1 MKNIVVLTGAGIS
14 AESGLGTF
22 RNSGGLWEKYKIED
36 VATEKAFQ
44 KNPALVLEFYN
55 IRRRQLLNSLPND
68 AHFALNKLKE
78 KYNLT
83 IITQNID
90 DLHERS
96 GSTDIIHLHGEL
108 KEARSIIDNKIYS
121 IKGSELNI
129 GDYCEQGGQ
138 LRPNVVWFGEA
149 VPNMD
154 LAIDKVIQASVF
166 IIIGTS
172 LNVFPAA
179 SLIDYATKAKRI
191 IIIDPNSSNYKGI
204 EIIYEKATRA
214 VPQLVNELLGL
225 AD

>member
-22 RNSGGLWEKYKIED
+22 RGSEGLWEKYKIED
-36 VATEKAFQ
+36 VATEKAFL

-55 IRRRQLLNSLPND
+55 IRRKQLLNSFPND

-78 KYNLT
+78 KYNLS
-83 IITQNID
+83 ILTQNID

-96 GSTDIIHLHGEL
+96 GNTDIIHLHGKLRES
-108 KEARSIIDNKIYS
+108 RSVIDNKIYS
-121 IKGSELNI
+121 IKGLELNI

-149 VPNMD
+149 VPNMN

-166 IIIGTS
+166 IIIGG
-172 LNVFPAA
+172 V
-179 SLIDYATKAKRI
+179 
-191 IIIDPNSSNYKGI
+191 
-204 EIIYEKATRA
+204 
-214 VPQLVNELLGL
+214 
-225 AD
+225 ADEFIQ

>member
-22 RNSGGLWEKYKIED
+22 RDSEGLWEKYKIDD
-36 VATEKAFQ
+36 VATEKAFL

-55 IRRRQLLNSLPND
+55 IRRKQLLNSFPND

-78 KYNLT
+78 KYNLS
-83 IITQNID
+83 ILTQNID

-96 GSTDIIHLHGEL
+96 GNTDIIHLHGKLRES
-108 KEARSIIDNKIYS
+108 RSVIDNKIYS

-149 VPNMD
+149 VPNMK

-191 IIIDPNSSNYKGI
+191 IIIDPNSSNYNGI
-204 EIIYEKATRA
+204 EIINEKATKA
-214 VPQLVNELLGL
+214 VPQLVNELLELG
-225 AD
+225 

>member
-138 LRPNVVWFGEA
+138 LRPNVVWFAEA

-191 IIIDPNSSNYKGI
+191 IIIDPNSSNYKGV
-204 EIIYEKATRA
+204 EIINEKATKA

>member
-22 RNSGGLWEKYKIED
+22 RGSEGLWEKYKIED
-36 VATEKAFQ
+36 VATEKAFL

-55 IRRRQLLNSLPND
+55 IRRKQLLNSFPND

-78 KYNLT
+78 KYNLS
-83 IITQNID
+83 ILTQNID

-96 GSTDIIHLHGEL
+96 GNTDIIHLHGKLRES
-108 KEARSIIDNKIYS
+108 RSVIDNKIYS

-149 VPNMD
+149 VPNMN

-191 IIIDPNSSNYKGI
+191 IIIDPNSSNYNGI
-204 EIIYEKATRA
+204 EIINEKATKA
-214 VPQLVNELLGL
+214 VPQLVNELLKL
-225 AD
+225 E

>member
-22 RNSGGLWEKYKIED
+22 RDSEGLWKKYKIDD
-36 VATEKAFQ
+36 VATEKAFL

-55 IRRRQLLNSLPND
+55 IRRKQLLNSFPND

-78 KYNLT
+78 KYNLS
-83 IITQNID
+83 ILTQNID

-96 GSTDIIHLHGEL
+96 GNTDIIHLHGKLRES
-108 KEARSIIDNKIYS
+108 RSVIDNKIYS

-149 VPNMD
+149 VPNMN
-154 LAIDKVIQASVF
+154 LAIDKVIQASIF

-179 SLIDYATKAKRI
+179 SLIDYATKAERI
-191 IIIDPNSSNYKGI
+191 IIIDPNSSNYNGI
-204 EIIYEKATRA
+204 EIINEKATKA
-214 VPQLVNELLGL
+214 VPQLVNELLELG
-225 AD
+225 

>member
-22 RNSGGLWEKYKIED
+22 RGSEGLWEKYKIED
-36 VATEKAFQ
+36 VATEKAFL
-44 KNPALVLEFYN
+44 KNPALVLDFYN
-55 IRRRQLLNSLPND
+55 IRRKQLLNSFPND

-78 KYNLT
+78 KYNLS
-83 IITQNID
+83 ILTQNID

-96 GSTDIIHLHGEL
+96 GNTDIIHLHGKLRES
-108 KEARSIIDNKIYS
+108 RSVIDNKIYS

-149 VPNMD
+149 VPNMN

-191 IIIDPNSSNYKGI
+191 IIIDPNSSNYNGI
-204 EIIYEKATRA
+204 EIINEKATEA
-214 VPQLVNELLGL
+214 VPQLVNKLLELG
-225 AD
+225 

>member
-22 RNSGGLWEKYKIED
+22 RDSEGLWEKYKIDD
-36 VATEKAFQ
+36 VATEKAFL

-55 IRRRQLLNSLPND
+55 IRRKQLLNSFPND

-78 KYNLT
+78 KYNLS
-83 IITQNID
+83 ILTQNID

-96 GSTDIIHLHGEL
+96 GNTDIIHLHGKLRES
-108 KEARSIIDNKIYS
+108 RSVIDNKIYS

-154 LAIDKVIQASVF
+154 LAIDKVIQASIF

-191 IIIDPNSSNYKGI
+191 IIIDPNSLNYNGI
-204 EIIYEKATRA
+204 EIINEKATKA
-214 VPQLVNELLGL
+214 VPQLVNELLELG
-225 AD
+225 

>member
-22 RNSGGLWEKYKIED
+22 RDSEGLWKKYKIDD
-36 VATEKAFQ
+36 VATEKAFL
-44 KNPALVLEFYN
+44 KNPVLEFYN
-55 IRRRQLLNSLPND
+55 IRRKQLLNSFPND
-68 AHFALNKLKE
+68 AHFALNRLKE
-78 KYNLT
+78 KYNLS
-83 IITQNID
+83 ILTQNID

-96 GSTDIIHLHGEL
+96 GNTDIIHLHGKLRES
-108 KEARSIIDNKIYS
+108 KSVIDNKIYS

-191 IIIDPNSSNYKGI
+191 IIIDPNSSNYNGI
-204 EIIYEKATRA
+204 EIINEKATKA
-214 VPQLVNELLGL
+214 VPQLVNELLELG
-225 AD
+225 

>member
-22 RNSGGLWEKYKIED
+22 RGSEGLWEKYKIED
-36 VATEKAFQ
+36 VATEKAFL

-55 IRRRQLLNSLPND
+55 IRRKQLLNSFPND

-78 KYNLT
+78 KYNLS
-83 IITQNID
+83 ILTQNID

-96 GSTDIIHLHGEL
+96 GNTDIIHLHGKLRES
-108 KEARSIIDNKIYS
+108 RSVIDNKIYS

-149 VPNMD
+149 VPNMN

-191 IIIDPNSSNYKGI
+191 IIIDPNSSNYNGI
-204 EIIYEKATRA
+204 GIINEKATKA
-214 VPQLVNELLGL
+214 VPQLVNELLKL
-225 AD
+225 E

>member
-22 RNSGGLWEKYKIED
+22 RDSGGLWEKYKIED
-36 VATEKAFQ
+36 VATEKAFL

-55 IRRRQLLNSLPND
+55 IRRKQLLNSFPND

-78 KYNLT
+78 KYNLS
-83 IITQNID
+83 ILTQNID

-96 GSTDIIHLHGEL
+96 GNTDIIHLHGKLRES
-108 KEARSIIDNKIYS
+108 RSVIDNKIYS

-129 GDYCEQGGQ
+129 GDYCEQGEQ

-154 LAIDKVIQASVF
+154 LAIDKVIQASIL

-179 SLIDYATKAKRI
+179 SLIDYATKANRI
-191 IIIDPNSSNYKGI
+191 IIIDPNSSNYNGI
-204 EIIYEKATRA
+204 EIINEKATKA
-214 VPQLVNELLGL
+214 VPQLVNELLELG
-225 AD
+225 

>member
-14 AESGLGTF
+14 AESGLETF
-22 RNSGGLWEKYKIED
+22 RDLGGLWGKYKIDD
-36 VATEKAFQ
+36 VATEKAFL

-55 IRRRQLLNSLPND
+55 IRRKQLLNSFPND

-78 KYNLT
+78 KYNLS
-83 IITQNID
+83 ILTQNID

-96 GSTDIIHLHGEL
+96 GNTDIIHLHGKLRES
-108 KEARSIIDNKIYS
+108 RSVIDNKIYS

-149 VPNMD
+149 VPNMN

-191 IIIDPNSSNYKGI
+191 IIIDPNSSNYNGI
-204 EIIYEKATRA
+204 EIINEKATKA
-214 VPQLVNELLGL
+214 VPQLVNELLELG
-225 AD
+225 

>member
-22 RNSGGLWEKYKIED
+22 RDSEGLWKKYKIDD
-36 VATEKAFQ
+36 VATEKAFL

-55 IRRRQLLNSLPND
+55 IRRKQLLNSFPND

-78 KYNLT
+78 KYNLS
-83 IITQNID
+83 ILTQNID

-96 GSTDIIHLHGEL
+96 GNTDIIHLHGKLRES
-108 KEARSIIDNKIYS
+108 KSVIDNKIYS

-191 IIIDPNSSNYKGI
+191 IIIDPNSSNYNGI
-204 EIIYEKATRA
+204 EIINEKATKA
-214 VPQLVNELLGL
+214 VPQLVNELLELG
-225 AD
+225 

>member
-22 RNSGGLWEKYKIED
+22 RGSEGLWEKYKIED
-36 VATEKAFQ
+36 VATEKAFL

-55 IRRRQLLNSLPND
+55 IRRKQLLNSFPND

-78 KYNLT
+78 KYNLS
-83 IITQNID
+83 ILTQNID

-96 GSTDIIHLHGEL
+96 GNTDIIHLHGKLRES
-108 KEARSIIDNKIYS
+108 RSVIDNKIYS

-149 VPNMD
+149 VPNMN

-191 IIIDPNSSNYKGI
+191 IIIDPNSSNYNGI
-204 EIIYEKATRA
+204 EIINEKATKA
-214 VPQLVNELLGL
+214 VPQLVNELLELG
-225 AD
+225 